1 MPAKTVIIWD
11 QLMEEPLSF
20 IVLDGDYSKF
30 DRIYINASAETS
42 EEQTL
47 IDELCD
53 FMYTK
58 NGERKHE
65 TTVNFPVAAVAA
77 GAKVIVAGFLP

>member
-1 MPAKTVIIWD
+1 MPTKTVIIWD

-20 IVLDGDYSKF
+20 ILLDGDYSKF
-30 DRIYINASAETS
+30 DKIYINASTNTDAEEKLQKQLTA
-42 EEQTL
+42 
-47 IDELCD
+47 

-58 NGERKHE
+58 DGKFKHVKTE
-65 TTVNFPVAAVAA
+65 EFPVAAVAA